1 MPRYDDSQF
10 SPAAPVAKVT
20 LRVPGDNTAAEAVL
34 LIDSG
39 ADVTLLPQA
48 AADVLGIEASAGEVY
63 ELVGFD
69 GNISTSTAVRVDLI
83 LGRKTFKGRFLLT
96 NQAWGVM
103 GRDVLNHLCLVLDG
117 PQQMWEEQKSSS
129 QVRTET

>member
-10 SPAAPVAKVT
+10 SPAAPVAVVT
-20 LRVPGDNTAAEAVL
+20 LRIPDNDGPGIEVPL

-48 AADVLGIEASAGEVY
+48 SVVSLGIEANAGEVY

-69 GNISTSTAVRVDLI
+69 GNISTSTAVRVDLVF
-83 LGRKTFKGRFLLT
+83 GRKTFKGRFLLID
-96 NQAWGVM
+96 QAWGVL

-117 PQQMWEEQKSSS
+117 PRQTWDERK
-129 QVRTET
+129 TFDHA

>member
-10 SPAAPVAKVT
+10 SPAAPVAVVT
-20 LRVPGDNTAAEAVL
+20 LRIPDNDGPGIEVPL

-48 AADVLGIEASAGEVY
+48 SVDALGIKANAGEVY

-69 GNISTSTAVRVDLI
+69 GNISTSTAVRVDLVF
-83 LGRKTFKGRFLLT
+83 GRKTFKGRFLLI
-96 NQAWGVM
+96 NQAWGVL
-103 GRDVLNHLCLVLDG
+103 GRDVLNHLWLLL
-117 PQQMWEEQKSSS
+117 
-129 QVRTET
+129 T

>member
-1 MPRYDDSQF
+1 MPRYDDSAF
-10 SPAAPVAKVT
+10 SPAAPVAQVNLRAPDGGTLVT
-20 LRVPGDNTAAEAVL
+20 NVPL

-48 AADVLGIEASAGEVY
+48 SVDLLGVGAETGEVY
-63 ELVGFD
+63 QLVGFD
-69 GNISTSTAVRVDLI
+69 GSASVSKAVRVDVI

-96 NQAWGVM
+96 EQAYGVL

-117 PQQMWEEQKSSS
+117 PEQTWEE
-129 QVRTET
+129 R